1 MGWTARIFQHETDH
15 LAGTLCHDVAVP
27 RSFMDAGYA
36 GHYADLDDAVRR
48 LGLTGEITELG
59 EGEVVIG

>member
-1 MGWTARIFQHETDH
+1 M
-15 LAGTLCHDVAVP
+15 AVP

-36 GHYADLDDAVRR
+36 GHYADLGDAVRR